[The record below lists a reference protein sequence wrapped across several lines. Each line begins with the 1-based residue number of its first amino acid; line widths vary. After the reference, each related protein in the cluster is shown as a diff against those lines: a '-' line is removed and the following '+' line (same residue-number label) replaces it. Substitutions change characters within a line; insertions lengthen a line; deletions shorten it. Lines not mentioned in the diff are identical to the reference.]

1 MVNYYSILNLGLN
14 KKRGN
19 ITDELVKNHYEK
31 AMKLC
36 EEQGIKFFG
45 SMEVLEDYKEM
56 LKDAYRAI
64 GTENARKHYD
74 ELLYTIEEYMR
85 TKKVEKLIEQKSKKV
100 ELDKGKI
107 SNFKDAIRNI
117 TKNEDTKEIL
127 EQIKKQAQE
136 KYPIP
141 KPPKKLEERER

>member
-31 AMKLC
+31 AMKFC

-45 SMEVLEDYKEM
+45 SMEVLE
-56 LKDAYRAI
+56 DAYRAI

>member
-45 SMEVLEDYKEM
+45 SMEALEDYKEM

-100 ELDKGKI
+100 EL
-107 SNFKDAIRNI
+107 
-117 TKNEDTKEIL
+117 L